1 MPETDGQLY
10 IKYLKENDT
19 EAFRVIYEKYRDS
32 LILFLNGIVGNIDDA
47 EELMMDTF
55 AILSSK
61 TVRYKEKEEAGF
73 KTWLYAIAKNR
84 AKMFLRKHKTM
95 FQLPEDDE
103 MNSEELTEGNVEA
116 SPEESL
122 ITREENK
129 ELYSALDSLDSETRQ
144 VIYLI
149 YFEDLKPSEISRI
162 MKMNIKKIYNL
173 TARGKTALKD
183 TLERMGYTWDMS

>member
-84 AKMFLRKHKTM
+84 AKMFLRKHKTT

-122 ITREENK
+122 ITKEENK

>member
-10 IKYLKENDT
+10 IKYVKDNDK
-19 EAFRVIYEKYRDS
+19 EAFRFIYEKYRDS

-55 AILSSK
+55 AILSSR

-95 FQLPEDDE
+95 FSLPEDDE
-103 MNSEELTEGNVEA
+103 MNSEELSSGNADE

-122 ITREENK
+122 IKEEQNR
-129 ELYSALDSLDSETRQ
+129 ELYTALESLDSDTRQ

-149 YFEDLKPSEISRI
+149 YFEGLKPPEISRI
-162 MKMNIKKIYNL
+162 MKKNIKQIYNL
-173 TARGKTALKD
+173 TARGKTTLKSN
-183 TLERMGYTWDMS
+183 LERMGYSWDMS

>member
-84 AKMFLRKHKTM
+84 AKMYLRKHKTM

-103 MNSEELTEGNVEA
+103 MNSEELTDTNA
-116 SPEESL
+116 DSSPEDSL
-122 ITREENK
+122 ITKEENK
-129 ELYSALDSLDSETRQ
+129 ELYSALESLDLETRQ
-144 VIYLI
+144 VIYLM

>member
-10 IKYLKENDT
+10 IKYLKENDK

-61 TVRYKEKEEAGF
+61 TIRYKEKEEAGF
-73 KTWLYAIAKNR
+73 KTWLYSIAKNR

-95 FQLPEDDE
+95 FQLPEDDG
-103 MNSEELTEGNVEA
+103 MNSEELSDENTDS
-116 SPEESL
+116 SPEKSL
-122 ITREENK
+122 ITKEENK
-129 ELYSALDSLDSETRQ
+129 ELYTALESLDSETRQ
-144 VIYLI
+144 VLYLI
-149 YFEDLKPSEISRI
+149 YFEDLKPQEISRI
-162 MKMNIKKIYNL
+162 MKKNIKQIYNL

>member
-10 IKYLKENDT
+10 IKYVKDNDK
-19 EAFRVIYEKYRDS
+19 EAFRYIYEKYRDS

-95 FQLPEDDE
+95 FSLPEEDE
-103 MNSEELTEGNVEA
+103 MNSVELPEQNSDT

-122 ITREENK
+122 IKEERNQ
-129 ELYSALDSLDSETRQ
+129 ELYTALESLDSDTRQ
-144 VIYLI
+144 VLYLM
-149 YFEDLKPSEISRI
+149 YFEDLKPPEISRI
-162 MKMNIKKIYNL
+162 MKKNIKQIYNL
-173 TARGKTALKD
+173 TARGKTALKS
-183 TLERMGYTWDMS
+183 TLERMGYSWDMS

>member
-19 EAFRVIYEKYRDS
+19 EAFRQIYEKYRDS
-32 LILFLNGIVGNIDDA
+32 LILFLKGIVGNVDDA

-73 KTWLYAIAKNR
+73 KTWLYSIAKNR
-84 AKMFLRKHKTM
+84 AKMFLRKHKTTY
-95 FQLPEDDE
+95 QLLQDDE
-103 MNSEELTEGNVEA
+103 MNSEELSDENPDA

-122 ITREENK
+122 VKEERNK
-129 ELYSALDSLDSETRQ
+129 ELYKALESLDSDTRQ

-149 YFEDLKPSEISRI
+149 YFEDLKPQEISRI
-162 MKMNIKKIYNL
+162 MKKNIKQIYNL

-183 TLERMGYTWDMS
+183 TLERMGYSWDMS

>member
-10 IKYLKENDT
+10 IKYVKDNDK
-19 EAFRVIYEKYRDS
+19 EAFRYIYEKYRDA

-95 FQLPEDDE
+95 FSLPEDDE
-103 MNSEELTEGNVEA
+103 MNSEELAEGSA
-116 SPEESL
+116 DTSPEESL
-122 ITREENK
+122 IKEEQNR
-129 ELYSALDSLDSETRQ
+129 ELYTALESLDSDTRQ
-144 VIYLI
+144 VLYLM
-149 YFEDLKPSEISRI
+149 YFEDLKPPEISRI
-162 MKMNIKKIYNL
+162 MKKNIKQIYNL
-173 TARGKTALKD
+173 TARGKTALKS
-183 TLERMGYTWDMS
+183 TLERMGYSWDMS

>member
-1 MPETDGQLY
+1 MPDTDGQLY
-10 IKYLKENDT
+10 IRYVKENDT
-19 EAFRVIYEKYRDS
+19 EAFRTVYEKYRDS

-55 AILSSK
+55 AILSAR
-61 TVRYKEKEEAGF
+61 TVKYREKEDAGF

-103 MNSEELTEGNVEA
+103 MNSEELSDGNTDA

-122 ITREENK
+122 IKEERNQ
-129 ELYSALDSLDSETRQ
+129 ELYSALESLDSDTRQ
-144 VIYLI
+144 VLYLM
-149 YFEDLKPSEISRI
+149 YFEDLKPPEISRI
-162 MKMNIKKIYNL
+162 MKKNIKQIYNL
-173 TARGKTALKD
+173 TARGKTALKS
-183 TLERMGYTWDMS
+183 TLERMGYSWDMS

>member
-10 IKYLKENDT
+10 IKYVKDNDK
-19 EAFRVIYEKYRDS
+19 EAFRFIYEKYRDS

-55 AILSSK
+55 AILSSR

-95 FQLPEDDE
+95 FSLPEDDE
-103 MNSEELTEGNVEA
+103 MNSEELSSGNADE

-122 ITREENK
+122 IKEERNK
-129 ELYSALDSLDSETRQ
+129 ELYSALESLDSDTRQ

-149 YFEDLKPSEISRI
+149 YFEGLKPPEISSI
-162 MKMNIKKIYNL
+162 MKKNIKQIYNM
-173 TARGKTALKD
+173 TARGKTSLKD
-183 TLERMGYTWDMS
+183 TLERMGYSWDMS

>member
-10 IKYLKENDT
+10 IKYVKDNDK
-19 EAFRVIYEKYRDS
+19 EAFRFIYEKYRDS

-95 FQLPEDDE
+95 FSLPEDDE
-103 MNSEELTEGNVEA
+103 MNSEELSSGNADE

-122 ITREENK
+122 IKEEQNR
-129 ELYSALDSLDSETRQ
+129 ELYTALESLDSDTRQ

-149 YFEDLKPSEISRI
+149 YFEGLKPPEISRI
-162 MKMNIKKIYNL
+162 MKKNIKQIYNM
-173 TARGKTALKD
+173 TARGKTSLKD
-183 TLERMGYTWDMS
+183 NLERMGYSWDMS

>member
-10 IKYLKENDT
+10 IKYVKDNDK
-19 EAFRVIYEKYRDS
+19 EAFRYIYEKYRDA

-84 AKMFLRKHKTM
+84 AKMFLRKHKNM
-95 FQLPEDDE
+95 FSLPEDDD
-103 MNSEELTEGNVEA
+103 MNSEELAEGSA
-116 SPEESL
+116 DTSPEESL
-122 ITREENK
+122 IKEERNR
-129 ELYSALDSLDSETRQ
+129 ELYTALKSLDSDTRQ
-144 VIYLI
+144 VLYLM
-149 YFEDLKPSEISRI
+149 YFEDLKPPEISRI
-162 MKMNIKKIYNL
+162 MKKNIKQIYNL
-173 TARGKTALKD
+173 TARGKTALKS
-183 TLERMGYTWDMS
+183 TLERMGYSWDMS

>member
-1 MPETDGQLY
+1 MPDNDGILY
-10 IKYLKENDT
+10 IRFLVENDQDAL
-19 EAFRVIYEKYRDS
+19 EVLFNKFRDG
-32 LILFLNGIVGNIDDA
+32 LILFLFGFVQNAEVA

-55 AILSSK
+55 AILSSR

-103 MNSEELTEGNVEA
+103 MNSEELSDNTDA

-122 ITREENK
+122 IKEEQNK
-129 ELYSALDSLDSETRQ
+129 ELYTALESLDSDTRQ
-144 VIYLI
+144 VIYLMF
-149 YFEDLKPSEISRI
+149 FEGLKPPEISRI
-162 MKMNIKKIYNL
+162 MKKNVKQIYNM

-183 TLERMGYTWDMS
+183 TLERMGYSWDM

>member
-10 IKYLKENDT
+10 IQYLKENDT

-32 LILFLNGIVGNIDDA
+32 LILFLNGIVGNLDDA

-61 TVRYKEKEEAGF
+61 TVRYKEKEDAGF

-84 AKMFLRKHKTM
+84 AKMYLRKHKTELP
-95 FQLPEDDE
+95 LPEDDE
-103 MNSEELTEGNVEA
+103 MNPEEISGTINDD
-116 SPEESL
+116 SPEQSL
-122 ITREENK
+122 IVKEQNK
-129 ELYSALDSLDSETRQ
+129 ELYSALDSLDSDTRQ
-144 VIYLI
+144 VIYLM
-149 YFEDLKPSEISRI
+149 YFEDLKPPEISRI

-183 TLERMGYTWDMS
+183 TLERMGYTWDM

>member
-10 IKYLKENDT
+10 IRYVRENDT
-19 EAFRVIYEKYRDS
+19 EAFRQIYEKYRDS

-55 AILSSK
+55 AILSSR
-61 TVRYKEKEEAGF
+61 TVRYKEKEEAGV

-103 MNSEELTEGNVEA
+103 MNSEELSDNTDA

-122 ITREENK
+122 IKEEQNK
-129 ELYSALDSLDSETRQ
+129 ELYTALESLDSDTRQ
-144 VIYLI
+144 VIYLMF
-149 YFEDLKPSEISRI
+149 FEGLKPPEISHI
-162 MKMNIKKIYNL
+162 MKKNVKQIYNM

-183 TLERMGYTWDMS
+183 TLERMGYSWDM

>member
-84 AKMFLRKHKTM
+84 AKMFLRKHKTT
-95 FQLPEDDE
+95 FQLPEDDD
-103 MNSEELTEGNVEA
+103 MNSEELSDANA
-116 SPEESL
+116 DSSPEESL
-122 ITREENK
+122 IAKEENK
-129 ELYSALDSLDSETRQ
+129 ELYSALESLDSDTRQ
-144 VIYLI
+144 VLYLM
-149 YFEDLKPSEISRI
+149 YFEDLKPQEISRV
-162 MKMNIKKIYNL
+162 MKKNIKQIYNL